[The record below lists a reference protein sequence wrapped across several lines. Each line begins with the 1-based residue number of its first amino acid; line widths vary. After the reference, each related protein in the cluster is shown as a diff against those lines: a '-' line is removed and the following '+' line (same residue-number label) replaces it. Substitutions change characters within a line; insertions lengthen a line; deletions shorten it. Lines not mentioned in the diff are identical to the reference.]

1 MGAIKPF
8 QWCLLLCVLVGLTSC
23 QQQVADKGELRVGV
37 AQLPMSLDPRF
48 ATDAASHKIQALVHR
63 GLIRLDDDFIP
74 RADIAAS
81 WQHPDA
87 LTWVF
92 DLKKNVYFHD
102 GSRLQAKDVAA
113 TLRGVLNKALAS
125 PLRAGFASIES
136 VEVLSAYRLRLHLH
150 KADSSLLTRLSL
162 GIVPESM
169 ANKPHQA
176 RKMMGAGAFKLQSW
190 HGNDL
195 YLKRV
200 RPSPTSNI
208 EVLHFIRVKDAVTR
222 CLKLVRGEIDFTQ
235 NDLPPDLL
243 PYLKKQKQLT
253 IQTRASTTFSYIGL
267 NTQDATLKDVRVR
280 QALALAVDR
289 KRLKKA
295 LFSNLPKLA
304 ETVLTP
310 NHWATTALQQT
321 AFNPRKAEEMLDK
334 AGFPRAKDGVRFK
347 LNYRTSTDPARLR
360 LATAVAD
367 MWQKIGVQV
376 SIESL
381 EWGGFY
387 ARIKRGDFQVFSLSW
402 VGIVDP
408 DIYRWILHTDMWPPK
423 GANRGRYSNADVD
436 AWLERAS
443 ESESIKQRKHLYAK
457 VQKKM
462 QQDQVYIPLWYEP
475 VLAVSSKRLQ
485 GFKPSSDGG
494 LLGLMNANIK
504 FIGKN
509 SL

>member
-1 MGAIKPF
+1 MDAIKALR
-8 QWCLLLCVLVGLTSC
+8 WGLLCLLVMLSAC
-23 QQQVADKGELRVGV
+23 QQQVAEPGELRIGV
-37 AQLPMSLDPRF
+37 AQLPISLDPRF
-48 ATDAASHKIQALVHR
+48 STDAASYKIQALMYR
-63 GLIRLDDDFIP
+63 GLIRLGDDFIP
-74 RADIAAS
+74 RADIASS

-92 DLKKNVYFHD
+92 ELKKDVYFHD

-113 TLRGVLNKALAS
+113 TLRGVLNKDLSS
-125 PLRAGFASIES
+125 PLRASFASIES
-136 VEVLSAYRLRLHLH
+136 VDVLSPYRLRLNLN

-162 GIVPESM
+162 GIVPENM
-169 ANKPHQA
+169 ANKPQQA
-176 RKMMGAGAFKLQSW
+176 RKMIGAGAFKLQSW

-195 YLKRV
+195 RLLRV
-200 RPSPTSNI
+200 QHSSTSNI

-235 NDLPPDLL
+235 NDLPPELL
-243 PYLKKQKQLT
+243 PYLKKQKQLR
-253 IQTRASTTFSYIGL
+253 IQTRASTTFSYIGM
-267 NTQDATLKDVRVR
+267 NTQDAILKDIRVR
-280 QALALAVDR
+280 RALALAVDR

-295 LFSNLPKLA
+295 LFLDLPVLA

-310 NHWATTALQQT
+310 QHWAATKLPETE
-321 AFNPRKAEEMLDK
+321 FNREKAEVMLDK
-334 AGFPRAKDGVRFK
+334 AGFPRAKNGVRFT

-360 LATAVAD
+360 LATAIAD

-408 DIYRWILHTDMWPPK
+408 DIYRWILHSDMWPPK
-423 GANRGRYSNADVD
+423 GANRGRYSNTDVD
-436 AWLERAS
+436 RWLERAS
-443 ESESIKQRKHLYAK
+443 ESESIKQRKQIYAK
-457 VQKKM
+457 VQEKM
-462 QQDQVYIPLWYEP
+462 QQEQVYIPLWYEP

-494 LLGLMNANIK
+494 LLGLLKANIR
-504 FIGKN
+504 
-509 SL
+509 LAD

>member
-1 MGAIKPF
+1 MDVLKYLRWG
-8 QWCLLLCVLVGLTSC
+8 LLCLSLVLTAC
-23 QQQVADKGELRVGV
+23 QQQAVEQGELRVGV

-48 ATDAASHKIQALVHR
+48 ATDAASHKIQALLHR
-63 GLIRLDDDFIP
+63 GLIRLNDDFMP
-74 RADIAAS
+74 QADVAAS
-81 WQHPDA
+81 WQHSDA
-87 LTWVF
+87 LTWTF
-92 DLKKNVYFHD
+92 ELKKDVYFHD
-102 GSRLQAKDVAA
+102 GTHLQAKDVAA
-113 TLRGVLNKALAS
+113 TLRGVLNKDLGS
-125 PLRAGFASIES
+125 PLRAGFAAIES
-136 VEVLSAYRLRLHLH
+136 VEVLSPYRLRLHLN
-150 KADSSLLTRLSL
+150 KTDSSLLTRLSL
-162 GIVPESM
+162 GIVPETM

-176 RKMMGAGAFKLQSW
+176 RNMMGAGVFELQSW

-200 RPSPTSNI
+200 HVSSTSNI

-235 NDLPPDLL
+235 NDLPTDLL
-243 PYLKKQKQLT
+243 PYLKKQKHLT
-253 IQTRASTTFSYIGL
+253 LQTRASTTFSYIGL
-267 NTQDATLKDVRVR
+267 NIQDTILKDVHVR

-295 LFSNLPKLA
+295 LFSDLPELA

-310 NHWATTALQQT
+310 NHWATTSLPET
-321 AFNPRKAEEMLDK
+321 LFNPQEAEKMLDK
-334 AGFPRAKDGVRFK
+334 AGFPRAKDGIRFT

-360 LATAVAD
+360 LATAIAD
-367 MWQKIGVQV
+367 MWQKIGIKV

-408 DIYRWILHTDMWPPK
+408 DIYRWILYSEMWPPK

-436 AWLERAS
+436 TWLEKAS
-443 ESESIKQRKHLYAK
+443 ESESIKQRQHLYAK
-457 VQKKM
+457 VQEKM

-475 VLAVSSKRLQ
+475 VLAVSSQRLQ
-485 GFKPSSDGG
+485 DFKPSSDGG
-494 LLGLMNANIK
+494 LLGLLNANIK
-504 FIGKN
+504 NIDIE

>member
-1 MGAIKPF
+1 MGLIKSLRYF
-8 QWCLLLCVLVGLTSC
+8 LLCLLVILPAC
-23 QQQVADKGELRVGV
+23 QQQSVKPGELRVGV

-48 ATDAASHKIQALVHR
+48 ATDAASHKIQALIHR
-63 GLIRLDDDFIP
+63 GLIRLDDDF
-74 RADIAAS
+74 RAQADIALS

-92 DLKKNVYFHD
+92 ELKKDVYFHD
-102 GSRLQAKDVAA
+102 GSPLQAKDVAA
-113 TLRGVLNKALAS
+113 TLRAVLNKDLAS
-125 PLRAGFASIES
+125 PLRAGFAAIES
-136 VEVLSAYRLRLHLH
+136 VEVLSPYRLCLHLH

-162 GIVPESM
+162 GIVPEAM
-169 ANKPHQA
+169 AYKPHQA
-176 RKMMGAGAFKLQSW
+176 RNVMGAGVFKLQSW

-195 YLKRV
+195 YLRRV
-200 RPSPTSNI
+200 QPSAISNI

-243 PYLKKQKQLT
+243 PYLKKQKNLT
-253 IQTRASTTFSYIGL
+253 IQTHASTTFSYIGM
-267 NTQDATLKDVRVR
+267 NMQDVMLKDVRVR
-280 QALALAVDR
+280 HALALAVDR
-289 KRLKKA
+289 VKLKKA
-295 LFSNLPKLA
+295 LFSDLPELA

-310 NHWATTALQQT
+310 NHWAAVHLPEIVFDQQ
-321 AFNPRKAEEMLDK
+321 RAEQLLDQ
-334 AGFPRAKDGVRFK
+334 AGFPRDENGIRFK

-360 LATAVAD
+360 LATAIAD

-408 DIYRWILHTDMWPPK
+408 DIYRWILHSDMWPPK
-423 GANRGRYSNADVD
+423 GANRGRYSNVDVD
-436 AWLERAS
+436 RWLEAAS
-443 ESESIKQRKHLYAK
+443 ESESIKQRQKLYAQ
-457 VQKKM
+457 VQEKM
-462 QQDQVYIPLWYEP
+462 QQDQVYIALWYEP

-485 GFKPSSDGG
+485 GFKLSSNGDFLG
-494 LLGLMNANIK
+494 LLEANIK
-504 FIGKN
+504 
-509 SL
+509 LVR

>member
-1 MGAIKPF
+1 MGTIKPLR
-8 QWCLLLCVLVGLTSC
+8 WGVICLLMVLTAC
-23 QQQVADKGELRVGV
+23 QQQVVEQGELRVGV

-48 ATDAASHKIQALVHR
+48 ATDAASHKVQVLIHR
-63 GLIRLDDDFIP
+63 GLIRLDHDFIP
-74 RADIAAS
+74 QADIAAS

-87 LTWVF
+87 LTWLF
-92 DLKKNVYFHD
+92 ELKKDVYFHD
-102 GSRLQAKDVAA
+102 GSHLEAKDVAA
-113 TLRGVLNKALAS
+113 TLRGVLNKDLVS
-125 PLRAGFASIES
+125 PLRAGFASVES
-136 VEVLSAYRLRLHLH
+136 VDVLSSYQLRLNLN

-162 GIVPESM
+162 GIVPEAM

-176 RKMMGAGAFKLQSW
+176 RNIMGAGVFKLQAW

-195 YLKRV
+195 FLRRV
-200 RPSPTSNI
+200 RSSTTSNI

-243 PYLKKQKQLT
+243 PYLKKQKHLT
-253 IQTRASTTFSYIGL
+253 IQTQASTTFSYLGMNI
-267 NTQDATLKDVRVR
+267 QDATLKDVHVR

-295 LFSNLPKLA
+295 LFSDLPELA

-310 NHWATTALQQT
+310 NHWAMTPLPETL
-321 AFNPRKAEEMLDK
+321 FDPKKAEEILDG
-334 AGFPRAKDGVRFK
+334 AGFPRAKDGVRFT

-360 LATAVAD
+360 LATAIAD
-367 MWQKIGVQV
+367 MWQKIGVHV

-408 DIYRWILHTDMWPPK
+408 DIYRWILHSDMWPPK

-436 AWLERAS
+436 SWLESAS
-443 ESESIKQRKHLYAK
+443 ESESVKQRKRLYAK
-457 VQKKM
+457 IQGKM

-485 GFKPSSDGG
+485 NFKPSSDGS
-494 LLGLMNANIK
+494 LLGLLDANIK
-504 FIGKN
+504 LAGKEK
-509 SL
+509 L

>member
-1 MGAIKPF
+1 MDAIKPLR
-8 QWCLLLCVLVGLTSC
+8 WLLLCLLVTLPAC
-23 QQQVADKGELRVGV
+23 QQQAVEQGELRIGI

-48 ATDAASHKIQALVHR
+48 ATDAASHKIQALIHR
-63 GLIRLDDDFIP
+63 GLIRLDDDF
-74 RADIAAS
+74 RAQADVAAS

-92 DLKKNVYFHD
+92 DLKKDVYFHD
-102 GSRLQAKDVAA
+102 GSPLRAKDVVA

-136 VEVLSAYRLRLHLH
+136 VEVLSTYRLRLHLN

-169 ANKPHQA
+169 ADKPHQA
-176 RKMMGAGAFKLQSW
+176 RNMMGAGAFQLQSW

-195 YLKRV
+195 YFRRV
-200 RPSPTSNI
+200 QPSSISNI
-208 EVLHFIRVKDAVTR
+208 KVLHFIRVKDAVTR
-222 CLKLVRGEIDFTQ
+222 CLKLVRGEIDFAQ

-243 PYLKKQKQLT
+243 PYLKRQKNLT
-253 IQTRASTTFSYIGL
+253 IQSHASTTFSYIGM
-267 NTQDATLKDVRVR
+267 NIQDAILKDVRVR
-280 QALALAVDR
+280 HALALAVDR
-289 KRLKKA
+289 VRLKKA
-295 LFSNLPKLA
+295 LFSNLPELA

-310 NHWATTALQQT
+310 KHWAAIHLPETTFDRQRAEQLLDQ
-321 AFNPRKAEEMLDK
+321 AGLPRE
-334 AGFPRAKDGVRFK
+334 KDGIRFT

-360 LATAVAD
+360 LATAIAD

-408 DIYRWILHTDMWPPK
+408 DIYRWVLHSDMWPPK
-423 GANRGRYSNADVD
+423 GANRGRYSNAKVD
-436 AWLERAS
+436 HWLEAAS
-443 ESESIKQRKHLYAK
+443 ESESIKKRQQLYAL
-457 VQKKM
+457 VQEKM

-475 VLAVSSKRLQ
+475 VLAVSSQRLQ
-485 GFKPSSDGG
+485 DFKPSSDGG
-494 LLGLMNANIK
+494 FLGLLNANIK
-504 FIGKN
+504 LVSVK